1 MNPLLEKVDDGTGA
15 KRIEIKSEV
24 AHKNTDTS
32 FGDVPTLILKVLLC
46 A

>member
-1 MNPLLEKVDDGTGA
+1 MNPLLEKVEPGA

-24 AHKNTDTS
+24 AHKNSDTS
-32 FGDVPTLILKVLLC
+32 FSDVPTLILKVLLC